1 MPIDPLI
8 EVVGDLLH
16 VPAGKRAAITLEDC
30 RAGGNNRVYVVSSE
44 GRKAVVKQY
53 FCHPSDLRDR
63 LQAERSFL
71 EYAARSAPGF
81 VPQVIAFD
89 AAHGIGVYEYVEG
102 TKLVPGAISR
112 DQVRDA
118 ARFFLALNERRNRA
132 AADKLAAA
140 SEACFTIAEHFAMVD
155 RRVARLA
162 SISSAAD
169 PDHAAREFIARLAAR
184 WNGLKGRLLEALARE
199 RASASK
205 EVEDRCIS
213 PSDFGFHNAIVRRNG
228 KLCFLDFEYAG
239 WDDPAKMVG
248 DFFSHPA
255 LPVPMAH
262 FDEFVRETMAF
273 SRHSKALDA
282 RARLL
287 FPVFQVKW
295 CCIILN
301 NFVPEFAER
310 RRFADPGLDEA
321 AARLRQLE
329 RAEQLYASIAS

>member
-1 MPIDPLI
+1 MSPDPLI
-8 EVVGDLLH
+8 EVVGELLR
-16 VPAGKRAAITLEDC
+16 VPADKRATITLEDC

-53 FCHPSDLRDR
+53 LRHPSDLRDR
-63 LQAERSFL
+63 LQAERAFL
-71 EYAARSAPGF
+71 EYAARSAPEF
-81 VPQVIAFD
+81 VPRVIAFD

-102 TKLVPGAISR
+102 TKLFPGAVSR

-118 ARFFLALNERRNRA
+118 ARFFLALNDSGDRA
-132 AADKLAAA
+132 AADKLSAA

-162 SISSAAD
+162 SISSATD
-169 PDHAAREFIARLAAR
+169 PDHAAREFVARLGAR
-184 WNGLKGRLLEALARE
+184 WNGVKARLIDALTRQS
-199 RASASK
+199 ASASQ

-213 PSDFGFHNAIVRRNG
+213 PSDFGFHNTIVRRTG

-273 SRHSKALDA
+273 SRHSKTLEA

-301 NFVPEFAER
+301 DFVPEFAER

-321 AARLRQLE
+321 AARRRQLE
-329 RAEQLYASIAS
+329 KAERLYASIAS